1 MSNYFELI
9 RNAFVLFGEK
19 RERQRERT
27 GDKNCCMRQYWLC
40 RAMGSRKYKPCVS
53 QTIWHLAASP
63 IVCFFLSFS
72 LSLSLFFPYLLVAS
86 VFLFSRT
93 HRYYLLLFANCILCD
108 FYKHIAYVNRS
119 NSRYSSLCFG
129 GCGDRFVDNAIAAG
143 CVVNRKQTHC
153 TAHGFVCCGTFG
165 RQTNANK

>member
-1 MSNYFELI
+1 MCIPNNLTSGCQSNCLLLSLI
-9 RNAFVLFGEK
+9 FAL
-19 RERQRERT
+19 
-27 GDKNCCMRQYWLC
+27 
-40 RAMGSRKYKPCVS
+40 
-53 QTIWHLAASP
+53 
-63 IVCFFLSFS
+63 S
-72 LSLSLFFPYLLVAS
+72 LSLSFFPYLLVAS